1 MSDTDHTKGPDRRS
15 DAVLVAM
22 GKLEGQLAAMTTL
35 MQHNHNATQTRI
47 EDLSKSVGVR
57 FDGIEKRLG
66 TLEQNERGTAMR
78 AAGTGALSGA
88 VVAAGIAAMK
98 YLGH

>member
-1 MSDTDHTKGPDRRS
+1 MSDPNNNTT
-15 DAVLVAM
+15 VLVEL
-22 GKLEGQLAAMTTL
+22 GQVKGQLSALTDL
-35 MQHNHNATQTRI
+35 IRQNHTATQTRI

-57 FDGIEKRLG
+57 FDGIEKRLA

-88 VVAAGIAAMK
+88 IVAAGIAAMK